1 MRLMKVDGKE
11 KTVKRSKKS
20 VVLWV
25 LGTLSVVSFAI
36 ILTIFFLVNKIEIPT
51 ILGMRG

>member
-1 MRLMKVDGKE
+1 MKVNGKE

-20 VVLWV
+20 VVLWI
-25 LGTLSVVSFAI
+25 LGLFLVISFGI
-36 ILTIFFLVNKIEIPT
+36 ILTIFFLVNNIEIPT